1 LKTSI
6 KNIVKQCLCALLLG
20 SFSFVLAG
28 EQTIKVGAG
37 YKYFNA
43 AFHNNKLHSGRYFS
57 LGYGYSYG
65 RKMNNHFQF
74 QIANSNKEVNYE
86 LPYVSANTNL
96 DISQEFNFPGYNKG
110 KFTNYTGFYF
120 NNSFDLNF
128 FPIVDRK
135 NIIWENHLVTGLSF
149 RNQYKLNEKT
159 SINLNIQLP
168 VFSSAL
174 SYRLDRFDGAL
185 PHTNRSLWESMDKQL
200 GFVDQLFKPNFEI
213 GYVKNIVS
221 TVKAGIFYQGRFNW
235 YERQNGY
242 RTKSNA
248 HIISLR
254 ITY

>member
-1 LKTSI
+1 M
-6 KNIVKQCLCALLLG
+6 
-20 SFSFVLAG
+20 AG
-28 EQTIKVGAG
+28 EQTIKAGVG
-37 YKYFNA
+37 YKYLNS

-65 RKMNNHFQF
+65 TKMQNYFQF
-74 QIANSNKEVNYE
+74 QISNSNKEVNYE
-86 LPYVSANTNL
+86 LPFVTANTNL
-96 DISQEFNFPGYNKG
+96 DISQEFNFPCYKKG
-110 KFTNYTGFYF
+110 KFTNHSGFYF

-128 FPIVDRK
+128 FPVIDRE
-135 NIIWENHLVTGLSF
+135 NFIWENHLITGLSF
-149 RNQYKLNEKT
+149 RNLYQLKSKS
-159 SINLNIQLP
+159 SINLNIQIP

-174 SYRLDRFDGAL
+174 SHRLDRFDGEL
-185 PHTNRSLWESMDKQL
+185 PQTNRSLWESMDKQL

-221 TVKAGIFYQGRFNW
+221 TIKAGVFYQARFNW

-242 RTKSNA
+242 RTNSKA